1 MVVELHD
8 IAFDYGRGRGKGRL
22 PNGRGHT
29 IDRLSM
35 SVATGSFTTL
45 LGPSGCGKTTIL
57 RLIAGFLTPLAGEIC
72 IAGVDQRNIPP
83 EKRKCG
89 IVFQDYALFPHLTV
103 AGNLEYGLKVRG
115 AGREVRRERAGKMA
129 DMLGITGLFDRYPAE
144 LSGGQAQWVALGRAL
159 ILEPTVLL
167 MDEPFSSI
175 DAKLRL
181 SLRTE
186 FLATQRA
193 LGITTIFVT
202 HDQEEALSLSDHI
215 AVIKD
220 GRLEQYGEPEKIYNE
235 PCSAFTADFT
245 GTANFLTCRDAL
257 ETTCMARPEWLV
269 PGTESGLFNLT
280 AVVVSTEFLGK
291 SRRIYAALDA
301 GQPYD
306 APTPLILDS
315 PCDSRRYSPGEKISI
330 IVKKRHTFL
339 PKSAFDE
346 DLPS

>member
-1 MVVELHD
+1 MVVELHN
-8 IAFDYGRGRGKGRL
+8 ITFDYGRGTGQL
-22 PNGRGHT
+22 PRGRGHT
-29 IDRLSM
+29 IDQLSM
-35 SVATGSFTTL
+35 SVAAGSFTTL

-57 RLIAGFLTPLAGEIC
+57 RLIAGFLTPLTGEIRV
-72 IAGVDQRNIPP
+72 AGVDQRHIPP
-83 EKRKCG
+83 EKRPCG

-103 AGNLEYGLKVRG
+103 AGNLEYGLKVRRMERS
-115 AGREVRRERAGKMA
+115 ARREKSGKIA
-129 DMLGITGLFDRYPAE
+129 DMLGITSLLDRYPAE
-144 LSGGQAQWVALGRAL
+144 LSGGQAQRAALGRAL

-186 FLATQRA
+186 LLATQRA

-235 PCSAFTADFT
+235 PRSVFTADFT
-245 GTANFLTCRDAL
+245 GTANFLTCRD
-257 ETTCMARPEWLV
+257 TTYMARPEWLAL
-269 PGTESGLFNLT
+269 GTENGLFSLT

-291 SRRIYAALDA
+291 SRRIYAVPDA
-301 GQPYD
+301 GQQYD
-306 APTPLILDS
+306 SPTPLILEL
-315 PCDSRRYSPGEKISI
+315 PCDTPRCTCGEKIVI
-330 IVKKRHTFL
+330 TVKKL
-339 PKSAFDE
+339 QPLQE
-346 DLPS
+346 EP